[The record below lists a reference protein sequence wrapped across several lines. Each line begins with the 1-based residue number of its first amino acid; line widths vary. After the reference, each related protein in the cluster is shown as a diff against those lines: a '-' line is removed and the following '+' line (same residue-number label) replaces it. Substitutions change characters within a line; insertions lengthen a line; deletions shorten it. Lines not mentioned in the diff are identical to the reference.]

1 MRGVIRVV
9 AATMLVA
16 TGAVQASDAGQ
27 RLEQFLSG
35 LTTLRADFNQTVQSA
50 DAVDES
56 QGQLLI
62 ARPGKFRLHYDEP
75 YEQLYVADGKK
86 LWLYDKDLA
95 QVTVKSQSG
104 AVGDTPA
111 LFLSN
116 NEPLAK
122 RFVVREAGTRDGLD
136 WVELKPRDANESFE
150 SVRLGLAGGTL
161 KVMDM
166 ADSFGQHTR
175 IEFKSVERNVKLDPA
190 QFRFTPPK
198 GVDVVGAD
206 Q

>member
-9 AATMLVA
+9 AATMMVA

-35 LTTLRADFNQTVQSA
+35 LNTLRADFNQTVQSA

-56 QGQLLI
+56 HGQLLI
-62 ARPGKFRLHYDEP
+62 ARPGKFRLQYDEP
-75 YEQLYVADGKK
+75 YEQLYVADGRK

-116 NEPLAK
+116 NEPLSK
-122 RFVVREAGTRDGLD
+122 RFIVRESGTRDGLD
-136 WVELKPRDANESFE
+136 WVELKPRDPNESFE
-150 SVRLGLAGGTL
+150 AVRLGLAGATL

-175 IEFKSVERNVKLDPA
+175 IEFKSVERNVKIDPA